1 MKDAQKNHEV
11 TELDVGAAV
20 VDNDVQFVEER
31 CAEST
36 VSKRVEDAKKNHEV
50 LELDVDVNDG
60 ES

>member
-1 MKDAQKNHEV
+1 M
-11 TELDVGAAV
+11 L
-20 VDNDVQFVEER
+20 R
-31 CAEST
+31 ST